1 METITTSPQ
10 DSGSAIKLFL
20 TWEDIY
26 SLTADI
32 QATYHPETKYWGIPR
47 GGQIV
52 AGMLGN
58 AVDTPEEADVIVDD
72 ILNSGKTADAYA
84 LKYGKQIAILY
95 DKRKLKDTRW
105 IVFPWE
111 VEDTLKEHE
120 AIITRAIEV
129 IGDSPNREGL
139 KDTPKRVIKSWSHL
153 FSGYKTDP
161 KTLITTFEKGTYD
174 QMIVLKDCEMY
185 STCEHHIQPFFGKIH
200 IAYIPNT
207 KVIGISKLARIAECF
222 SRRLQI
228 QERIG
233 EQITDFIMEA
243 LEPKGVGCVIEA
255 RHFCMMAR
263 GIEKQNSYM
272 ITSSLKGVF
281 LKKQEVKEEFLSFVR
296 SKT

>member
-1 METITTSPQ
+1 MEAVATGSQ
-10 DSGSAIKLFL
+10 DSGSAVKRFLSWKEVYDLLDEIKR
-20 TWEDIY
+20 
-26 SLTADI
+26 
-32 QATYHPETKYWGIPR
+32 TYHPDAKYYGIPR

-52 AGMLGN
+52 AGLLGN

-72 ILNSGKTADAYA
+72 ILNSGKTADIYKQ
-84 LKYGKQIAILY
+84 KYGKPVVILF
-95 DKRKLKDTRW
+95 DKRAQKTTEW

-111 VEDTLKEHE
+111 INDTHVDHQ
-120 AIITRAIEV
+120 AIITRMIEV
-129 IGDSPNREGL
+129 IGDDPNREGV
-139 KDTPKRVIKSWSHL
+139 KDTPKRVIKSWTHL

-161 KTLITTFEKGTYD
+161 KTLITTFEKGTYS

-200 IAYIPNT
+200 IAYIPNE

-233 EQITDFIMEA
+233 DQITEFIMEA

-255 RHFCMMAR
+255 KHFCMMAR

-272 ITSSLKGVF
+272 ITSSLRGVF
-281 LKKQEVKEEFLSFVR
+281 LERPEVKDEFLSFVR
-296 SKT
+296 SKA